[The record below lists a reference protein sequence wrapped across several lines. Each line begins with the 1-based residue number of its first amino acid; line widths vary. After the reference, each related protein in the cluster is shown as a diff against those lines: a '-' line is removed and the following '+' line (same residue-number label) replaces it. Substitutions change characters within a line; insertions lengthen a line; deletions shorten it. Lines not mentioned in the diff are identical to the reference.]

1 MRALKSRFLGLLGL
15 GLLLA
20 FFIPIINLI
29 WTLFENGK
37 SALRFSLITQMT
49 PPPGVAGGLLNALIG
64 SVEMVG
70 FALLLAIPLGV
81 LLGNI
86 LVIHKQKRW
95 IVPIQLMNDTL
106 LSLPSILFG
115 LFVYLLIVVPMGHFS
130 ALAGGL
136 ALSLLAL
143 PMVARG
149 TEDLLLTLPPALKE
163 AGFALGAREG
173 SVVKLLILSIGRGLI
188 GIIILTFARLF
199 GETAPLLFTS
209 LSSTYLTKNFLE
221 PTASLPVTLYNFAMS
236 PDASWQAIAN
246 AGALLMIGIVLLAS
260 ILARYFLAKRSAL

>member
-1 MRALKSRFLGLLGL
+1 MRALKSKCVGILGL
-15 GLLLA
+15 GLLIA
-20 FFIPIINLI
+20 FFIPIVNLI

-37 SALRFSLITQMT
+37 NALNLSLITQIT
-49 PPPGVAGGLLNALIG
+49 PPPGVKGGLLNALLG
-64 SVEMVG
+64 SFEMVG
-70 FALLLAIPLGV
+70 FALLIAIPVGV

-106 LSLPSILFG
+106 LSLPSILYG
-115 LFVYLLIVVPMGHFS
+115 LFVYLLIVVPMGQFS
-130 ALAGGL
+130 ALAGGI
-136 ALSLLAL
+136 ALSLLAI

-149 TEDLLLTLPPALKE
+149 SEDLLLTLPPALKE
-163 AGFALGAREG
+163 AGFALGARES
-173 SVVKLLILSIGRGLI
+173 SVVKLLILSIYRGLI
-188 GIIILTFARLF
+188 GIVILTFARLF

-209 LSSTYLTKNFLE
+209 LSSSYLNKNFLE

-236 PDASWQAIAN
+236 PNASWQALAN
-246 AGALLMIGIVLLAS
+246 AGALLMIGIVLVAS